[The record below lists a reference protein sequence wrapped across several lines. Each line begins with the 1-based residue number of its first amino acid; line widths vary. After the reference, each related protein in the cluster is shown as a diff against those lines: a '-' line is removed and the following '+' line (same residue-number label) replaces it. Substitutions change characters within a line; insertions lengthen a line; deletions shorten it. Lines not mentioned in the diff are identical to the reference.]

1 MFCFKLPLFIS
12 RVLMVGLL
20 PGAAENRHSPRCLQ
34 VPLTC
39 SVGQRRR
46 SCTLGACMDLAGAPW
61 SGFLSLTLR
70 GKKGRCVL
78 GFCSQLSRCELTC
91 QGLAMATPSQPA

>member
-1 MFCFKLPLFIS
+1 
-12 RVLMVGLL
+12 MVGLL